1 MRIFVHK
8 ICGTIHIHNIVF
20 ECANWNIH
28 IVLTI
33 IVDVRSIVDL
43 RRALLPP
50 QQLLFGLAFLH
61 VANAVDVHVQL
72 ANAAS

>member
-1 MRIFVHK
+1 MSVRM
-8 ICGTIHIHNIVF
+8 
-20 ECANWNIH
+20 EY

-43 RRALLPP
+43 RRALLPS

-61 VANAVDVHVQL
+61 LGDTVDVHVQL